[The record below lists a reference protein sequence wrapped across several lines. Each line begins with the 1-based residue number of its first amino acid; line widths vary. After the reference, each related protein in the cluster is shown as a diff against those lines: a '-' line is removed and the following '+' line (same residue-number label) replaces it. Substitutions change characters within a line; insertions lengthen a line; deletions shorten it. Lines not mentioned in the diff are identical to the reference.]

1 MAAGASPPVFGH
13 LANGNRKYIPVM
25 SQKGPRFVYVA
36 NFGSKT
42 VSEYRIGPHGGLS
55 PIGTIK
61 AGSGPYRIC
70 TDPAGPYVYVLNR
83 GTFTAA
89 GSIYAYQV
97 GRHGLLR
104 KIGEVSK
111 VSGSDMTIG
120 PHGRRLYVVEMGAIA
135 EYAIGSGGALKRTK
149 AVSPMRGIKGIGID
163 ATGRYL
169 FAVHSRDPNSN
180 TCMLYEYAIA
190 SDGALAAVGSRTLGT
205 SVSLAINPAGPYIYV
220 GSILWNGRG
229 FNPQISVY
237 VIGHDGVLM
246 PVQTIHT
253 KNLALSMAASRGG
266 RYLYASFS
274 NNSVSKYR
282 IGAGG
287 TLRVMGNAP
296 TERLPMSIVVGV
308 NGHIY
313 VANGDSNTISKY
325 AARANG
331 SLAAPRVIVA
341 LRPNAS
347 LTFTPADGRH
357 LYIVQ
362 HGWPPPRPV
371 SSIFEYTVGPKGALT
386 KSPKVVA
393 TPSIS
398 PIQMA
403 AGGRY
408 AYQWH
413 GFMGWML
420 RYRVGSQGQLHP
432 MGHSAVDCDQAMTLD
447 PRGPYGY
454 CVAGNGVAQY
464 AIQSNGQLVKMGQA
478 RLGYSSSY
486 LVIDPA
492 GRYLY
497 AGLGDGAIR
506 AYGIGP
512 LGTLKS
518 SGTVHLG
525 KGFFPPF
532 VIDPSGRYA
541 YVVHSHFNSKGTL
554 ATFVSEYVIKAN
566 GGLARM
572 GRVAVRQLTPDAS
585 QIDPRGPYAFLFSR
599 LGGGVCE
606 YKILSG
612 GMLMPIKSRFPG
624 LNDVNDII
632 MDPTGK
638 YLFVRHNIGPGDGQ
652 GPEKTVYLAVS
663 IGPDG
668 DITPISSVATG
679 GAPRS
684 LASTPY

>member
-1 MAAGASPPVFGH
+1 
-13 LANGNRKYIPVM
+13 
-25 SQKGPRFVYVA
+25 
-36 NFGSKT
+36 
-42 VSEYRIGPHGGLS
+42 
-55 PIGTIK
+55 
-61 AGSGPYRIC
+61 
-70 TDPAGPYVYVLNR
+70 
-83 GTFTAA
+83 
-89 GSIYAYQV
+89 
-97 GRHGLLR
+97 
-104 KIGEVSK
+104 
-111 VSGSDMTIG
+111 
-120 PHGRRLYVVEMGAIA
+120 
-135 EYAIGSGGALKRTK
+135 
-149 AVSPMRGIKGIGID
+149 
-163 ATGRYL
+163 
-169 FAVHSRDPNSN
+169 
-180 TCMLYEYAIA
+180 
-190 SDGALAAVGSRTLGT
+190 
-205 SVSLAINPAGPYIYV
+205 
-220 GSILWNGRG
+220 
-229 FNPQISVY
+229 
-237 VIGHDGVLM
+237 
-246 PVQTIHT
+246 
-253 KNLALSMAASRGG
+253 MAASRSG
-266 RYLYASFS
+266 RYLYVGFS
-274 NNSVSKYR
+274 NNTVLKYR

-287 TLRVMGNAP
+287 TLSVMGNAP
-296 TERLPMSIVVGV
+296 TQRLPMSIVVGV

-313 VANGDSNTISKY
+313 VANVGSDTISKY
-325 AARANG
+325 AVRANG
-331 SLAAPRVIVA
+331 SFAAPGVIVA

-347 LTFTPADGRH
+347 LTFAPADGRH
-357 LYIVQ
+357 LYVVQ

-386 KSPKVVA
+386 KSHKVVE

-413 GFMGWML
+413 GSMGSML

-432 MGHSAVDCDQAMTLD
+432 MGHRAVDCHQAMTLD

-464 AIQSNGQLVKMGQA
+464 AIQANGQLLEIGQA
-478 RLGYSSSY
+478 RLGYSASY
-486 LVIDPA
+486 LVIDPT

-497 AGLGDGAIR
+497 AGLGDGVVR
-506 AYGIGP
+506 VYGIGP

-541 YVVHSHFNSKGTL
+541 YGVHSHFNSKGTL

-566 GGLARM
+566 GDLARM

-585 QIDPRGPYAFLFSR
+585 QIDPRGPYVFLFSR
-599 LGGGVCE
+599 LGGEVCE

-638 YLFVRHNIGPGDGQ
+638 YLFFRHNIGPGDGQ
-652 GPEKTVYLAVS
+652 GPGKTVYLAVS
-663 IGPDG
+663 MGPDEA
-668 DITPISSVATG
+668 IAPISFVATG
-679 GAPRS
+679 SAPRS